1 VVVTV
6 RTANAAA
13 RAPAARKSSAITGW
27 VRPVAGLATVLVIAL
42 VFVFV
47 AALFRGDLT
56 ATVPVTVLSSRA
68 GLVMNPDAK
77 VKLRGVQVGTV
88 SSLETLTDGRAVLHL
103 AMDPAQLHFIP
114 SNVLVN
120 VASTTVFGAKFVQ
133 LLEPADPSPRAM
145 YAGQVLDSGR
155 VTVEINTIF
164 QRLTSVLAKID
175 PAKLSETLGAI
186 ASAVN
191 GRGLQIGQMLTDLDS
206 FLATLEPGLPALS
219 HDLAIAPAVLK
230 AYADA
235 VPELIAAAGN
245 ASRLSQTVVEEQ
257 HNLDALLVSAIGL
270 ADIGNDVLSTN
281 RQPLTDVLH
290 LLVSTTDLT
299 HQYNKA
305 LYCLMGGLMQ
315 AAYQPPLPVPGAL
328 VNAGITLGHERF
340 RYPGDLPKVA
350 AKGGPQ
356 CVGGLPNIPYE
367 ARLPYV
373 VADVGTNPAQYGN
386 QGILLNSNRLKEWL
400 FGPLDGPPRNTAQIG
415 QPG

>member
-1 VVVTV
+1 VVVAV
-6 RTANAAA
+6 RTDDDSP
-13 RAPAARKSSAITGW
+13 RGPAARKPLAITGW
-27 VRPVAGLATVLVIAL
+27 VRPLAGLATVLVIAL
-42 VFVFV
+42 IFALV

-88 SSLETLTDGRAVLHL
+88 SSLETTTDGRAVLHL
-103 AMDPAQLHFIP
+103 AMDPAQLHYIP
-114 SNVLVN
+114 ANVLVN
-120 VASTTVFGAKFVQ
+120 IASTTVFGAKFVQ
-133 LLEPADPSPRAM
+133 LREPADPSPRAM
-145 YAGQVLDSGR
+145 YAGQVLDAGR
-155 VTVEINTIF
+155 VTVEINTVF

-175 PAKLSETLGAI
+175 PAKLNETLGAI

-219 HDLAIAPAVLK
+219 HDLAIAPEVLK
-230 AYADA
+230 TYADA
-235 VPELIAAAGN
+235 APDLIAAAGN
-245 ASRLSQTVVEEQ
+245 VSRLSQTVVDEQ

-281 RQPLTDVLH
+281 RQPLSDVLH

-299 HQYNKA
+299 NQYNKA
-305 LYCLMGGLMQ
+305 LYCLMGGMVR
-315 AAYQPPLPVPGAL
+315 AAYVPPPQVPGAM
-328 VNAGITLGHERF
+328 VDAGITLGHERF

-356 CVGGLPNIPYE
+356 CVAGLPNIPYE
-367 ARLPYV
+367 ARPPYV

-400 FGPLDGPPRNTAQIG
+400 FGPIDGPPRNTAQIG